1 MKVAVLGSTGFV
13 GTLLIQKALKAG
25 HQVKALARSP
35 EKLGD
40 LKNKVEIVKGD
51 MFDAEALQTL
61 VHDVDAVIS
70 VAGPPR
76 QGRHDSEKHAASTRL
91 LVDAM
96 KSAKVDRLIT
106 ITGAA
111 AKVPGQKLG
120 FKQSLL
126 RLLLANVVA
135 PDVIKTKD
143 IELRIIA
150 QSGLNWTV
158 LRPPIIGSGMPTG
171 RVAASGSDMTG
182 TKIDVEDIS
191 DFILSLL
198 TTREWDRK
206 APVVSSQK

>member
-1 MKVAVLGSTGFV
+1 MNLAILGSTGFV
-13 GTLLIQKALKAG
+13 GTLLIRKALKAG

-40 LKNKVEIVKGD
+40 LKDKVEVVQGD
-51 MFDAEALQTL
+51 MFNPSALQTL
-61 VHDVDAVIS
+61 VQDVDAVIS

-76 QGRHDSEKHAASTRL
+76 TVRHDSEKHAVSTKL
-91 LVDAM
+91 LVEAM

-143 IELRIIA
+143 IELKTVA
-150 QSGLNWTV
+150 ASGLNWTV
-158 LRPPIIGSGMPTG
+158 LRPPIIGSGKPTG
-171 RVAASGSDMTG
+171 KVAASESDMTG
-182 TKIDVEDIS
+182 TKIDVEDIT
-191 DFILSLL
+191 DFILSVLQ
-198 TTREWDRK
+198 TNEWDHK
-206 APVVSSQK
+206 APIVASK